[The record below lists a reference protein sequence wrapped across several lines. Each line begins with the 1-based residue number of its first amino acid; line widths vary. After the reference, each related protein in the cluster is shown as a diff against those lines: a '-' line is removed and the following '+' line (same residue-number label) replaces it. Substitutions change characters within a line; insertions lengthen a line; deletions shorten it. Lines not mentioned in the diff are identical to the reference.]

1 MSRIEKHITGTLR
14 LKTAM
19 HIGIGK
25 AHEPTDAPLRRASN
39 GEIFIPGRALGGV
52 LRSTATLLAPR
63 IKNADAC
70 RALKNEKSL
79 FDKPCHCPV
88 CKLFG
93 DLAPGTED
101 KITRAR
107 KQEYEEDAS
116 PNENG
121 EKTAASRLWIED
133 AQLLSQDDQPKTLIR
148 DGVGISRSTGAAY
161 QHAKFDHEIM
171 PAGTAFSLRMRWVED
186 FNENDEE
193 EKASVTLREHILAA
207 VLAEWKEGRGYIGA
221 NKARG
226 LGRFAIE
233 DVKLKTLALQNAD
246 QLVEYLLEDHPESA
260 ENKAWLPVK
269 SDWIENLLPPNDS
282 GALRRNLKEWSP
294 HSARNFVV
302 LLGELSF
309 DGPFLSNDPMVAALS
324 GFDHAPMLDCVWDEA
339 GRPIISGASLRGAL
353 RSHAEKIARTLAMP
367 KIDLPLN
374 QQKYETARKEFLRK
388 CPACDP
394 LAQQKNE
401 KLPLANCDSRW
412 REKEKKEKKEEQIL
426 SENDLCL
433 SCRLFGSARLGSRFL
448 VEDATWPNG
457 VPLNDKS
464 WKAQDFLAI
473 DRFTGGGLEG
483 AKFDAAPLIQPKFN
497 LRLQLTNAQDW
508 EIGWLA
514 LVLRD
519 LKDGIITFGF
529 GAAKGYGRA
538 TIANLSWEIGYI
550 DEADLQIEDLKNIK
564 PAESKSV
571 YSGLYTVITGRQ
583 GENDAAWLK
592 ILNKGVEAFH
602 AMLKKFELEEEVLRF
617 EKDSYF
623 NHDNLEESLL
633 WLYHVNEAE

>member
-1 MSRIEKHITGTLR
+1 MQRIEKHIIATLY

-25 AHEPTDAPLRRASN
+25 AHEPTDAPLRRSSD
-39 GEIFIPGRALGGV
+39 GRVFIPGRALGGV
-52 LRSTATLLAPR
+52 LRSTATMLAPR
-63 IKNADAC
+63 LQGVKPCTLLSDKKN
-70 RALKNEKSL
+70 L
-79 FDKPCHCPV
+79 FDEPCHCPV

-93 DLAPGTED
+93 DVAPGTED
-101 KITRAR
+101 KITQAR
-107 KQEYEEDAS
+107 KQQYEETPQ
-116 PNENG
+116 PNESD

-133 AQLLSQDDQPKTLIR
+133 AQLASQDDQPKTQIR

-171 PAGTAFSLRMRWVED
+171 PAGTAFLLRIRWVED

-193 EKASVTLREHILAA
+193 EKAAVALREHILVAA
-207 VLAEWKEGRGYIGA
+207 LAEWKEGRGYIGA

-226 LGRFAIE
+226 LGRFSIE
-233 DVKLKTLALQNAD
+233 DVKLKTLNVQSAD
-246 QLVEYLLEDHPESA
+246 QLVEYLLEDKPESA

-269 SDWIENLLPPNDS
+269 DDWIESLLPQNDS
-282 GALRRNLKEWSP
+282 GALRRNLKERSP

-302 LLGELSF
+302 LAGELSF
-309 DGPFLSNDPMVAALS
+309 DSMFLSNDPMVAALS
-324 GFDHAPMLDCVWDEA
+324 GFDHAPMLDCVWDKA
-339 GRPIISGASLRGAL
+339 GHPIISGASLRGAL

-367 KIDLPLN
+367 EITHPLN
-374 QQKYETARKEFLRK
+374 QQKYKELREEFLKK

-394 LAQQKNE
+394 LVQQQNE
-401 KLPLANCDSRW
+401 SLPLANCDSRW
-412 REKEKKEKKEEQIL
+412 RQKEKKEKKEEQAL

-448 VEDATWPNG
+448 VEDATWPND

-497 LRLQLTNAQDW
+497 FRLQLTNAEDC

-519 LKDGIITFGF
+519 LKDGLITFGF

-538 TIANLSWEIGYI
+538 TISNLSWEIGYI
-550 DEADLQIEDLKNIK
+550 DEADLSIAGLKNLK
-564 PAESKSV
+564 PVESKAA
-571 YSGLYTVITGRQ
+571 YSGLYTVISGKQ
-583 GENDAAWLK
+583 GENDASWLK
-592 ILNKGVEAFH
+592 ILDNGVEAFQTK
-602 AMLKKFELEEEVLRF
+602 LKNFEFKEEALHF

-623 NHDNLEESLL
+623 NHDNFEESLL

>member
-1 MSRIEKHITGTLR
+1 MRKESYITATLR

-25 AHEPTDAPLRRASN
+25 AHEPTDAPLRRSSD
-39 GEIFIPGRALGGV
+39 GKIFIPGRALGGV

-63 IKNADAC
+63 IKKADSC
-70 RALKNEKSL
+70 RALKDNERVS
-79 FDKPCHCPV
+79 DQPCHCPV

-93 DLAPGTED
+93 DIAPGTED

-107 KQEYEEDAS
+107 KREYEEETS
-116 PNENG
+116 PTESG

-171 PAGTAFSLRMRWVED
+171 PAGTAFLLRIRWVED

-193 EKASVTLREHILAA
+193 EKAAVTLREHILVAA
-207 VLAEWKEGRGYIGA
+207 LAEWKEGRGYIGA

-226 LGRFAIE
+226 LGRFTIE
-233 DVKLKTLALQNAD
+233 DVKLKTLNVQSAD
-246 QLVEYLLEDHPESA
+246 QLVEYLLEDKPESA
-260 ENKAWLPVK
+260 ENKSWLPVK
-269 SDWIENLLPPNDS
+269 NDWIESLLPQNDL
-282 GALRRNLKEWSP
+282 GEIRKNLKKTESL
-294 HSARNFVV
+294 SAQNFVV
-302 LLGELSF
+302 LKGELSF

-324 GFDHAPMLDCVWDEA
+324 GFDHAPMLDCVWDKA
-339 GRPIISGASLRGAL
+339 GKPIISGASLRGAL

-367 KIDLPLN
+367 EITPSLD
-374 QQKYETARKEFLRK
+374 QQKYKELREGFLKK

-394 LAQQKNE
+394 LVQQQNE
-401 KLPLANCDSRW
+401 PLPLANCDSRW
-412 REKEKKEKKEEQIL
+412 RQKEKKEKKEEQAL

-448 VEDATWPNG
+448 VEDATWPDG

-497 LRLQLTNAQDW
+497 FRLQLTNAEPW

-519 LKDGIITFGF
+519 LKDGLITFGF

-550 DEADLQIEDLKNIK
+550 DEADHQIEDLKNIK
-564 PAESKSV
+564 PAESKAA
-571 YSGLYTVITGRQ
+571 YSGLYTVISGKQ
-583 GENDAAWLK
+583 GENDASWLK
-592 ILNKGVEAFH
+592 ILDKGVEAFH
-602 AMLKKFELEEEVLRF
+602 AMLKKFELKEEVLRF
-617 EKDSYF
+617 KNDSYF
-623 NHDNLEESLL
+623 NHENLEESLL